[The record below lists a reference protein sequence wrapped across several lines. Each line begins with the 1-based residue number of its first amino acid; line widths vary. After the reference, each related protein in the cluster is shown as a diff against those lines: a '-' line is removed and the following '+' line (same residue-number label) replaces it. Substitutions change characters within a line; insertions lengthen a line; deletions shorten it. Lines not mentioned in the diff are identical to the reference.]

1 MGTYLI
7 PRDMKGEG
15 RILFFSYKALLYTV
29 IGLVPGGLFF
39 FIIKPIHLIT
49 AWIVM
54 GVFAFIGFSIGTFP
68 MPSAKGME
76 VTRKTGGEKIDEII
90 VRYIKFKKK
99 KIEYT
104 FTIKKRRETNE
115 WYRVNFV
122 CGANDICGNSFSN
135 SIYNAKEKRKGK

>member
-15 RILFFSYKALLYTV
+15 RILFFSYKALLYTI
-29 IGLVPGGLFF
+29 IGLVPGGLLF
-39 FIIKPIHLIT
+39 FIIKPIHVIT

-54 GVFAFIGFSIGTFP
+54 GVFAFIGFGIGTFP

-99 KIEYT
+99 KNRIY
-104 FTIKKRRETNE
+104 IYDKKEGEN
-115 WYRVNFV
+115 
-122 CGANDICGNSFSN
+122 
-135 SIYNAKEKRKGK
+135 K